1 MILTGI
7 SGPGASQ
14 DGAPDDPRSPGPNI
28 LLTRHLGRLGLL
40 VLVAASLLGWLAAHT
55 DVLFADGL
63 RYIAQAQA
71 LGRGSSHDGL
81 EKAADHPVY
90 PLAILAVHRTLSASD
105 DRPESWQ
112 AAAQVASVIAGIL
125 LVIPLYL
132 VSREL
137 FSDSSVVPACLL
149 VYAVPLTGH
158 VFADTLSEST
168 FLLFWMCG
176 LWAALRFLK
185 RGAFGWVPVVVGFS
199 ALAYLSRPEGLLLP
213 AALVASLVAS
223 PRWVARGLGK
233 RGLAVVV
240 VLVVG
245 SACLVGPYVALRGG
259 LGTKPSIARLLGT
272 APKSAA
278 HAVERLRPLEP
289 GQTAAKT
296 AALAGKA
303 VFKAVIEAVTWP
315 LVPLAVIGLIRL
327 RPRGGEARQW
337 TLLAVVGAATVLAL
351 LRLHATGGYCSPRHA
366 MVLMLIAI
374 PAAAAGLGRVLDR
387 LTRTVAHFPSKTAGW
402 VVALAAIVLMNAQQ
416 TLAHVNDGLDGYQQ
430 AGRWLAVH
438 TSPSSHVVDVTGWS
452 QFYGQRSGYTFADLV
467 AAPADASAR
476 WVVAREAHLKG
487 PWEYCQRLRA
497 LVEGLE
503 PVKVFAG
510 AAGRRPT
517 KVYLFD
523 RQPRLASHE
532 PATLGR

>member
-1 MILTGI
+1 
-7 SGPGASQ
+7 
-14 DGAPDDPRSPGPNI
+14 
-28 LLTRHLGRLGLL
+28 
-40 VLVAASLLGWLAAHT
+40 
-55 DVLFADGL
+55 
-63 RYIAQAQA
+63 
-71 LGRGSSHDGL
+71 
-81 EKAADHPVY
+81 
-90 PLAILAVHRTLSASD
+90 
-105 DRPESWQ
+105 
-112 AAAQVASVIAGIL
+112 
-125 LVIPLYL
+125 
-132 VSREL
+132 
-137 FSDSSVVPACLL
+137 
-149 VYAVPLTGH
+149 LTGH

-168 FLLFWMCG
+168 FLLFWMWG

-185 RGAFGWVPVVVGFS
+185 RGEFGWVPVVVGFS

-213 AALVASLVAS
+213 AALVASLAAS

-278 HAVERLRPLEP
+278 HAVERQRPLEP
-289 GQTAAKT
+289 GQTTAKT
-296 AALAGKA
+296 AALAVKA

-315 LVPLAVIGLIRL
+315 LVSLALIGLIRL

-337 TLLAVVGAATVLAL
+337 TLLAVIGAATVLAL

-366 MVLMLIAI
+366 MVLMLVAI

-387 LTRTVAHFPSKTAGW
+387 LTQTAERFPSKKAAGW
-402 VVALAAIVLMNAQQ
+402 VVALTAIVLMNAQQ
-416 TLAHVNDGLDGYQQ
+416 TLAPVNEGLDGYQQ

-503 PVKVFAG
+503 PVEVFAG

-523 RQPRLASHE
+523 RQPRLAGRE